1 MKRIPEP
8 ELMLKPE
15 QVIAYAEAD
24 FEWPHSNFIKLI
36 HNKLPNK
43 EVKGKAIDLGCGPG
57 DITFRFAT
65 EFPDIKVHALDGSIE
80 MIRYAN
86 NVLTS
91 SVDIRDRVIFI
102 NSMIDEYRPTY
113 TYDWIISNSLLHH
126 LPDPMIF
133 WDSLK
138 SFARSGSHVFIMD
151 LFRPESME
159 AAMAL
164 TNKYTEGEPDA
175 LKNDF
180 YNSLISSFD
189 LEEIKN
195 QLVEGELDLS
205 VEIVSDRH
213 IIIYGVI

>member
-1 MKRIPEP
+1 
-8 ELMLKPE
+8 MLRPE

-24 FEWPHSNFIKLI
+24 FEWPHSNFIRMI
-36 HNKLPNK
+36 HNKFPDA
-43 EVKGKAIDLGCGPG
+43 EVSGKAIDLGCGPG

-65 EFPDIKVHALDGSIE
+65 EFPEIKVHALDGSIE

-86 NVLTS
+86 NLRTS
-91 SVDIRDRVIFI
+91 RDDIRDRVIFI
-102 NSMIDEYRPTY
+102 NSMIDEYRPSY

-126 LPDPMIF
+126 LPDPMVF

-138 SFARSGSHVFIMD
+138 SFARSGSTVFVMD

-159 AAMAL
+159 DAMVL

-189 LEEIKN
+189 IDEVRD
-195 QLVEGELDLS
+195 QLNTGNLDLS
-205 VEIVSDRH
+205 VEKVSDRH
-213 IIIYGVI
+213 IIMYGRI